1 LDFKFPTDIDE
12 RKGVMDF
19 QSLEN
24 VQFNGLYK
32 VVQVES
38 IFDRGKFTQV
48 LDLVRYNNQGKEMS
62 PVVSLKQMES
72 NAEAERA
79 PIDVVS
85 PDDLGTIFDGTV
97 RNR

>member
-1 LDFKFPTDIDE
+1 
-12 RKGVMDF
+12 
-19 QSLEN
+19 
-24 VQFNGLYK
+24 
-32 VVQVES
+32 
-38 IFDRGKFTQV
+38 
-48 LDLVRYNNQGKEMS
+48 VRYNNQGKEMS
-62 PVVSLKQMES
+62 PVVSLKQIES

>member
-1 LDFKFPTDIDE
+1 MDFKFPTDINE

-62 PVVSLKQMES
+62 PVVSFSQMNS
-72 NAEAERA
+72 GAEAKSA
-79 PIDVVS
+79 PIDVVA

-97 RNR
+97 RN